1 MLNPLDGRTGGMV
14 GGTVAIIAGALGLV
28 AGNVVAGLLLTVA
41 GAVAVGMSAMGRGRR
56 RPMRTK
62 RFEAGA
68 ERRTLEAR
76 PDPAELDLSPLDNDG
91 QQLMGRLLESY
102 RALTTLADEGMVDDD
117 VLDDVGD
124 RIRQLHLLMTV
135 DHSTSR
141 IGGRKSRR
149 LHEQVTDLTELL
161 VSLVDTA
168 VDHQAASIAGDA
180 LLPVTLDDLRDAMRA
195 ATTGAEEIRRLGD
208 PLGLEE

>member
-1 MLNPLDGRTGGMV
+1 MSDPTTKSRAGMV
-14 GGTVAIIAGALGLV
+14 GGTVAIVGGALGLL
-28 AGNVVAGLLLTVA
+28 AGNVVAGLLLTVV
-41 GAVAVGMSAMGRGRR
+41 GAVAVGVSAMGRVRR

-68 ERRTLEAR
+68 ARRTR
-76 PDPAELDLSPLDNDG
+76 RSQPVPADLDLTSLDDEG
-91 QQLMGRLLESY
+91 RQIMGRLIDSY
-102 RALTTLADEGMVDDD
+102 QALVTLAEEGMVDDD
-117 VLDDVGD
+117 VLDDVAA

-149 LHEQVTDLTELL
+149 LHEQVTELTELL
-161 VSLVDTA
+161 VSLVDTS
-168 VDHQAASIAGDA
+168 VDHQAARIAGDA

-195 ATTGAEEIRRLGD
+195 ATAGADEIRRLGD